1 MEAAKI
7 VANLKEGDSVFVVFH
22 DRLPIPEVDNLTVIS
37 EKNRQYLQ
45 NKNVRLS
52 GNKGWLVIESD
63 LFRLINSLHVLERA
77 ITALP
82 SNYIINVTLL
92 EIERK
97 QNKWYEFWK

>member
-22 DRLPIPEVDNLTVIS
+22 DRLPIPEVDNLIVIS
-37 EKNRQYLQ
+37 EKNWKKLQ
-45 NKNVRLS
+45 NKTTS
-52 GNKGWLVIESD
+52 GNKGWLLIESD
-63 LFRLINSLHVLERA
+63 LFTLINSLHVLERA
-77 ITALP
+77 TTALP